1 VPTVAGL
8 RDAITL
14 LVLVGAIWAAC
25 PFPSPLSR
33 GGKLS
38 AWTAAGEQLEWP
50 MDLPAGQ
57 PSGPTAQMYLWEQPE
72 EANSGPLLSLEEQIL
87 NSTFE
92 ACDPQK
98 TGTVAV
104 AHLLAYLEA
113 VTGQGPQDVRLQT
126 LARSLDP
133 YGEGAGATVELDTFL
148 VVMRDWI
155 AACQLQGG
163 LERAEEAAAFGGALA
178 SPHLPSACPEAE
190 EPANL
195 ESFGGEDPRPE
206 GPATAELLS
215 SLEDLELSNR
225 RLAGENAKLQR
236 SVETAEEGSAR
247 LGEEIAALRKQLRS
261 TQQALQVAKALD
273 EELEDLKTLAKSL
286 EEKNRSLMAQARH
299 TEKEQQHLVAEVE
312 TLQEENGKLLAER
325 DGVKR
330 RSEEL
335 ATEKDALKRQLCE
348 CEQLICQRE
357 AALSER
363 THHAESLAQTLEE
376 YRATTQ
382 ELRQEISN
390 LEEQLSQSQEHPEQ
404 LLEGAEAGRVGCVM
418 TLPPSLDLEIQALWQ
433 EQDAAGSGLSN
444 PLCGVWQWEEAEGE
458 PHEEA
463 EDPARRQRNFQRE
476 PGHTLEESQAPPLRL
491 SRRQEEQEDES
502 WILADPSSLLDE
514 HSPGSCPER
523 CQVLPELQRAL
534 VPVVRELVPVERS
547 RAAHHCLR
555 PQHSPGI
562 RISQPPLLP
571 TPILGLLLLLLL
583 SALLL
588 SQSPPPTWPH
598 VQLYYLQPPP
608 V

>member
-1 VPTVAGL
+1 MRELGVQ
-8 RDAITL
+8 
-14 LVLVGAIWAAC
+14 GAIWASC
-25 PFPSPLSR
+25 PFPNPLRS
-33 GGKLS
+33 GEKLRAS
-38 AWTAAGEQLEWP
+38 TAAVEEHQEWP
-50 MDLPAGQ
+50 MDLPEGQ
-57 PSGPTAQMYLWEQPE
+57 ASGPTAQMYLWEQPE

-92 ACDPQK
+92 ACDPHK
-98 TGTVAV
+98 TGTVTV

-163 LERAEEAAAFGGALA
+163 LELAEETAFGGALA

-247 LGEEIAALRKQLRS
+247 LGEEITALRKQLRS

-286 EEKNRSLMAQARH
+286 EEQNRSLMAQARH

-348 CEQLICQRE
+348 CERLICQRE

-363 THHAESLAQTLEE
+363 TRHAESLAQTLEE
-376 YRATTQ
+376 YRTTTQ

-390 LEEQLSQSQEHPEQ
+390 LEEQLSQSQEGPEE
-404 LLEGAEAGRVGCVM
+404 LLEGAEAGRVGWIM
-418 TLPPSLDLEIQALWQ
+418 ALPPSLDLEIQALRQ
-433 EQDAAGSGLSN
+433 GQDAASTGLSS
-444 PLCGVWQWEEAEGE
+444 PLCGLWQWEEAE
-458 PHEEA
+458 PQEEA
-463 EDPARRQRNFQRE
+463 ESPSEDPARRQTDFQRE
-476 PGHTLEESQAPPLRL
+476 PVHALEGSRTPCLRL
-491 SRRQEEQEDES
+491 SRRQEEEEEEES
-502 WILADPSSLLDE
+502 WILADPSSPLGTPHRKLAPRS
-514 HSPGSCPER
+514 SPKSCHVVPNM
-523 CQVLPELQRAL
+523 QQAL
-534 VPVVRELVPVERS
+534 MPVVRELVPVGRS
-547 RAAHHCLR
+547 QTQHCLR
-555 PQHSPGI
+555 PRHTPGI
-562 RISQPPLLP
+562 RISQHPLVP
-571 TPILGLLLLLLL
+571 TPILGLLLLLLV
-583 SALLL
+583 SILLL

-598 VQLYYLQPPP
+598 LQLYYLQPPP

>member
-1 VPTVAGL
+1 
-8 RDAITL
+8 
-14 LVLVGAIWAAC
+14 
-25 PFPSPLSR
+25 
-33 GGKLS
+33 
-38 AWTAAGEQLEWP
+38 
-50 MDLPAGQ
+50 MDLPEGEARG
-57 PSGPTAQMYLWEQPE
+57 PSAQMYLWEQPE
-72 EANSGPLLSLEEQIL
+72 EVNSEPLLSLEEQIL

-92 ACDPQK
+92 ACDPHK
-98 TGTVAV
+98 TGTVSV

-126 LARSLDP
+126 LAQSLDP

-163 LERAEEAAAFGGALA
+163 LEQTEETAFRGALA

-236 SVETAEEGSAR
+236 SVETAEESSAR
-247 LGEEIAALRKQLRS
+247 LGEEIAALRRQLRS

-286 EEKNRSLMAQARH
+286 EEQNRSLIAQARH

-312 TLQEENGKLLAER
+312 TLQKENGKLLAER

-357 AALSER
+357 AVLSER
-363 THHAESLAQTLEE
+363 TRHAESLAQTLEE

-382 ELRQEISN
+382 ELRQEISS
-390 LEEQLSQSQEHPEQ
+390 LEEQLSQSQEHPE
-404 LLEGAEAGRVGCVM
+404 E
-418 TLPPSLDLEIQALWQ
+418 
-433 EQDAAGSGLSN
+433 
-444 PLCGVWQWEEAEGE
+444 
-458 PHEEA
+458 
-463 EDPARRQRNFQRE
+463 
-476 PGHTLEESQAPPLRL
+476 
-491 SRRQEEQEDES
+491 
-502 WILADPSSLLDE
+502 
-514 HSPGSCPER
+514 
-523 CQVLPELQRAL
+523 
-534 VPVVRELVPVERS
+534 
-547 RAAHHCLR
+547 
-555 PQHSPGI
+555 
-562 RISQPPLLP
+562 
-571 TPILGLLLLLLL
+571 
-583 SALLL
+583 
-588 SQSPPPTWPH
+588 
-598 VQLYYLQPPP
+598 
-608 V
+608 

>member
-1 VPTVAGL
+1 MREQGVH
-8 RDAITL
+8 
-14 LVLVGAIWAAC
+14 GAIWTDC
-25 PFPSPLSR
+25 PFPSLPSS
-33 GGKLS
+33 GGKVRAS
-38 AWTAAGEQLEWP
+38 PAATEKQQWSME
-50 MDLPAGQ
+50 LPEDPA
-57 PSGPTAQMYLWEQPE
+57 SGCAAQMYLWEQPE
-72 EANSGPLLSLEEQIL
+72 ELNPGPLLSLEEQIL

-92 ACDPQK
+92 ACDPHK

-133 YGEGAGATVELDTFL
+133 YGEGAEATVELGTFL

-155 AACQLQGG
+155 AACQLHGG
-163 LERAEEAAAFGGALA
+163 LEQAEETAAFGGALA

-225 RLAGENAKLQR
+225 RLAGENAKLQH

-247 LGEEIAALRKQLRS
+247 LGAEIAALRKQLRS
-261 TQQALQVAKALD
+261 TQQALQAAKALD

-286 EEKNRSLMAQARH
+286 EEQNRSLMAQARH

-335 ATEKDALKRQLCE
+335 ATEKEALKLCE

-357 AALSER
+357 AVLSER
-363 THHAESLAQTLEE
+363 TRHAESLAQTLEE
-376 YRATTQ
+376 YRTTTQ

-390 LEEQLSQSQEHPEQ
+390 LEEQLSLSQEGPEQ
-404 LLEGAEAGRVGCVM
+404 LLEGAETGRAGWIM
-418 TLPPSLDLEIQALWQ
+418 ALPPSLDLEIQAIRQ
-433 EQDAAGSGLSN
+433 EQDESGAGLSS
-444 PLCGVWQWEEAEGE
+444 PLCGVWQWEGTEF
-458 PHEEA
+458 PA
-463 EDPARRQRNFQRE
+463 EDPDSRQRNFQKE
-476 PGHTLEESQAPPLRL
+476 SVQALEGNQTPSLRL
-491 SRRQEEQEDES
+491 SRRQEEEEEEES
-502 WILADPSSLLDE
+502 LVLVDPSIPLGTPHHELAPES
-514 HSPGSCPER
+514 SPESCQDVPE
-523 CQVLPELQRAL
+523 VQRAL
-534 VPVVRELVPVERS
+534 MPVVGELVPVERVW
-547 RAAHHCLR
+547 AQHCLH
-555 PQHSPGI
+555 PQHSPGL
-562 RISQPPLLP
+562 RVSQHPLVP

-583 SALLL
+583 SVLLL
-588 SQSPPPTWPH
+588 SQSPTPSLPQL
-598 VQLYYLQPPP
+598 QLYYLQPPP